1 MKNYEIE
8 VDGQIYLV
16 KVRELPDDAS
26 MNEEHLK
33 EKTHHK
39 AKNISSNSQLTS
51 IELENGKSIYAPMSG
66 TILSILVHPGQSVK
80 AGETLLVLEAM
91 KMENEI
97 VAPEAGTVKQI
108 LVKPNENVDSEQVLI
123 VF

>member
-8 VDGQIYLV
+8 VDGQLYHV

-26 MNEEHLK
+26 MEPSRSV
-33 EKTHHK
+33 
-39 AKNISSNSQLTS
+39 KNISSGTEQPVEKPASAHT
-51 IELENGKSIYAPMSG
+51 ETDNGTQVVAPMSG
-66 TILSILVHPGQSVK
+66 TILKILVRPEQQVK
-80 AGETLLVLEAM
+80 AGETLLILEAM

-97 VAPEAGTVKQI
+97 VAPIDGIIKTI